1 MGHCLR
7 VDLTLGFIFV
17 SLGLFWR
24 VSIVWLSKRGG
35 GGGGREGGIASE
47 FAKMKSKMKVSSNSR
62 LNLGF

>member
-7 VDLTLGFIFV
+7 VDLTLGFIFL

-35 GGGGREGGIASE
+35 GGGEGGIASG